1 MDEEDELQIGK
12 ETQRTKSR
20 GRMNLWPSPQK
31 RRQTTEIGRKL
42 KSKLQSSPGM
52 TAEFEV
58 QSDWRN
64 QRRNIVAV
72 IAPAALFQLLFLPVH
87 THTHSLLVP
96 RDGHFLWGRG
106 GGGGLA
112 VSFS

>member
-1 MDEEDELQIGK
+1 M
-12 ETQRTKSR
+12 
-20 GRMNLWPSPQK
+20 
-31 RRQTTEIGRKL
+31 GRKL

-52 TAEFEV
+52 TAEVEV

-72 IAPAALFQLLFLPVH
+72 IAPAALFQLLFLPFH

-106 GGGGLA
+106 LGGGEDFEVVVLIYETCLGIWLLTA
-112 VSFS
+112 VVLTQ